1 MTSEPAVFVIDDEAA
16 MHEALKGL
24 LGTWGIRAHAF
35 LSTEAFL
42 ESYRDELSGCVLAD
56 FRMPGLNGIELFKEL
71 RHRGSSLSFI
81 LMTGHGNRE
90 LEQQALNAGIV
101 AVLEKPFRVDQLKEF
116 LARQCPQL
124 FGGAD
129 SASDT

>member
-1 MTSEPAVFVIDDEAA
+1 MTSDPAVFVIDDEAA

-24 LGTWGIRAHAF
+24 LGTWGIRAHVF
-35 LSTEAFL
+35 LSAEAFL
-42 ESYRDELSGCVLAD
+42 ESYRDEWTGCVLAD
-56 FRMPGLNGIELFKEL
+56 FRMPGLNGIAVLKEL
-71 RHRGSSLSFI
+71 RNRGSSLSFI

-90 LEQQALNAGIV
+90 LDQQALNAGID

-116 LARQCPQL
+116 LARQCPHL

-129 SASDT
+129 SPSEG

>member
-1 MTSEPAVFVIDDEAA
+1 

-35 LSTEAFL
+35 LSAEAFL
-42 ESYRDELSGCVLAD
+42 ESYRDEWSGCVLAD
-56 FRMPGLNGIELFKEL
+56 FRMPGLNGIELLKEL
-71 RHRGSSLSFI
+71 RHRGSSMSFI

-101 AVLEKPFRVDQLKEF
+101 AVLEKPFRVGQLKKF
-116 LARQCPQL
+116 LVRQCPQL

-129 SASDT
+129 SASEA